1 MHQSFRK
8 YIATTGA
15 IIAASTNLYAQ
26 TDEAKSTADIM
37 LSKMHTASGV
47 PGISVAVARQGKIL
61 WQGSA
66 GMRDQAKGLAV
77 DRTTAFRFASVSKVF
92 AATLAAKLVEEGK
105 LNPDLPISRYKKGLP
120 EHFQEITIR
129 QLLSHT
135 SGMPHYQ
142 ARDENRGDKH
152 YSSVTDALEVI
163 GNRPLLAAP
172 GESYV
177 YSSHAYTLLSAV
189 LESVAEDEYLRLVE
203 RHLTRPIGIR
213 SIGAEDITKPKATR
227 SNIYELTADGAVE
240 ITPRGDY
247 SYSWAG
253 AGFEGNAS
261 DLALFGSN
269 LAAGNILK
277 PETISYIQELS
288 RTNSGE
294 SVGTNNY
301 RMGFGWRV
309 STDHTGRQYVHHS
322 GAIEGGRSTIIFYP
336 EEGLSVAVL
345 ANSGW
350 VASIARTATVFAMPF
365 FDRSF
370 TSAHSLEKQSTQN
383 GTFTDQSVTARVG
396 VDCSSQKGML
406 ETTGAFSDYLKKYN
420 HYAGPT
426 GSWELT
432 CAAQLGGINYYALA
446 TPIGLVSLKLE
457 NQTLSNFKDTLTL
470 PLMQ

>member
-1 MHQSFRK
+1 
-8 YIATTGA
+8 
-15 IIAASTNLYAQ
+15 
-26 TDEAKSTADIM
+26 
-37 LSKMHTASGV
+37 
-47 PGISVAVARQGKIL
+47 
-61 WQGSA
+61 
-66 GMRDQAKGLAV
+66 MRDQAKGLAV

-105 LNPDLPISRYKKGLP
+105 LNPDLPISRYRKDLP

-152 YSSVTDALEVI
+152 YSSITDALEVI
-163 GNRPLLAAP
+163 GSRPLLAAP

-189 LESVAEDEYLRLVE
+189 LESVAKDEYLRLVE

-294 SVGTNNY
+294 TVGTNNY
-301 RMGFGWRV
+301 RMGFAGV
-309 STDHTGRQYVHHS
+309 SALITPAGNM
-322 GAIEGGRSTIIFYP
+322 STIPVLLKVGGPPSSSILKKASRLLCWRTAAGLPASP
-336 EEGLSVAVL
+336 EPLPFSL
-345 ANSGW
+345 CPSLT
-350 VASIARTATVFAMPF
+350 VASLLRTLLRNRALKTERSPISLSRLASVSIVAAKRACSKPLAPF
-365 FDRSF
+365 
-370 TSAHSLEKQSTQN
+370 L
-383 GTFTDQSVTARVG
+383 
-396 VDCSSQKGML
+396 
-406 ETTGAFSDYLKKYN
+406 
-420 HYAGPT
+420 
-426 GSWELT
+426 
-432 CAAQLGGINYYALA
+432 I
-446 TPIGLVSLKLE
+446 I
-457 NQTLSNFKDTLTL
+457 
-470 PLMQ
+470 